1 MLEATVGVLAAAID
15 VRDPLT
21 ARHGSRLPVMAALLA
36 TAAGLD
42 ATIVENVRCG
52 ALLHD
57 IGKIGV
63 SDDILRK
70 PGPLTLAE
78 QQQMRRHPEIGA
90 AMLEHVTD
98 LRATVDIIRFH
109 HEAWDGSGYP
119 NGLAGEVIPVGARI
133 LAIVDA
139 YDAMI
144 SPRPY
149 RPATSPALARLEL
162 CRAAGTQFDPV
173 LVHMFLRDQVSPPA
187 DASQVSACTSQVI
200 QDALR

>member
-1 MLEATVGVLAAAID
+1 
-15 VRDPLT
+15 
-21 ARHGSRLPVMAALLA
+21 MAALLA

-119 NGLAGEVIPVGARI
+119 NGLAG
-133 LAIVDA
+133 
-139 YDAMI
+139 
-144 SPRPY
+144 
-149 RPATSPALARLEL
+149 
-162 CRAAGTQFDPV
+162 
-173 LVHMFLRDQVSPPA
+173 
-187 DASQVSACTSQVI
+187 
-200 QDALR
+200 